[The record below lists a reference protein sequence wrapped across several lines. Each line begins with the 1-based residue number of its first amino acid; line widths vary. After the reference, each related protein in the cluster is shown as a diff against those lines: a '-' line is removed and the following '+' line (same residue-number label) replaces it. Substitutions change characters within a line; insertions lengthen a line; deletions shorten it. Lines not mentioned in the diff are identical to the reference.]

1 VVENVRRARTARA
14 LQNDRRILD
23 AAVSLI
29 DERGADSVGLRD
41 VARVSELT
49 YGALYGRYDN
59 VAELLVDLWSC
70 RLGAE
75 IERLITLAASAAR
88 SGSLDGDDLRW
99 VTEPGPELR
108 AAMHLC
114 MVTSRIDELG
124 DVVPVQLQAWFEA
137 AGAFDEPGGD
147 PILLGLA
154 SLLFGAVVV
163 APVHSDGSEP
173 VSDAVRWVRT
183 GSGGASP
190 AGPPPEPARPAPYV
204 FGVEDE
210 ALGAL
215 LHAAVDV
222 VSRSGLQGATLKR
235 IGRVAGYSPSTAYHF
250 YETRDDLLLDMVTRC
265 VWHSRGPSSLSVG
278 ASVLEAAAI
287 KAGATHPETARLRRL
302 THEFLLAAH
311 HDERL
316 ASVVDEADSAAL
328 AQSAVAISPDPAFR
342 QGAMVVLQA
351 SRDVAVGLSL
361 ISDLIDLQNIDWRA
375 FATAFVDGLV
385 SAHAAEVAASESL
398 PAT

>member
-1 VVENVRRARTARA
+1 MVRGARTARA
-14 LQNDRRILD
+14 LENDRRILE
-23 AAVSLI
+23 AATSLI
-29 DERGADSVGLRD
+29 NERGVDSLGLRD
-41 VARVSELT
+41 VALASRLT
-49 YGALYGRYDN
+49 HGALYSRYEN
-59 VAELLVDLWSC
+59 VEELLVDLWSC

-75 IERLITLAASAAR
+75 VERLITLAASAAR
-88 SGSLDGDDLRW
+88 SGSIDGDDLRW

-124 DVVPVQLQAWFEA
+124 DVVPGQVQAWFEA
-137 AGAFDEPGGD
+137 AGAFDESGGD

-173 VSDAVRWVRT
+173 VSNAVRWVRA

-190 AGPPPEPARPAPYV
+190 DGPPPEPARAVPYV
-204 FGVEDE
+204 FGVADE

-222 VSRSGLQGATLKR
+222 VSRSGLQQATLKR

-278 ASVLEAAAI
+278 ASAIEAAAI
-287 KAGATHPETARLRRL
+287 MAGATRPEATRFRRL
-302 THEFLLAAH
+302 ILEFLLAAH

-316 ASVVDEADSAAL
+316 ARVVDEADSAAL
-328 AQSAVAISPDPAFR
+328 AQSAVAISPHPSFR
-342 QGAMVVLQA
+342 PVAIIVLRA

-361 ISDLIDLQNIDWRA
+361 IADLIDLQDIDWRA
-375 FATAFVDGLV
+375 FATAFVDGIA
-385 SAHAAEVAASESL
+385 SAHAEEAVASESL
-398 PAT
+398 PAK